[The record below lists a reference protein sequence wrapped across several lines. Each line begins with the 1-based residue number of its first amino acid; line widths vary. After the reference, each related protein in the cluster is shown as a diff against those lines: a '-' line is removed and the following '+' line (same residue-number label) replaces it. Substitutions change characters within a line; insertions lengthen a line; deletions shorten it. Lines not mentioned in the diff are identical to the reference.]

1 MNNSTNLQINRL
13 QKLVNQATRNLPIP
27 SIILDAAFAVAEKH
41 AIENDVEIT
50 KRILQAL
57 LQQQLS
63 ESELTVIRERLTAL
77 S

>member
-27 SIILDAAFAVAEKH
+27 SIILDAAFAVEEKH